1 MKTNNYCQLGETPS
15 IDLSGYLGLE
25 ESSGVKTKLRLED
38 LQWSLADVW
47 CPFGAAPH
55 GQAVLAHCG
64 PFGSHGDI
72 GQQCEAITGDGS
84 GLTSLPGKVE
94 CLLPSAL
101 PVVIFTSA
109 QLISGCPQL
118 WALGYNSCQP
128 FVDGSE
134 LHFIAK
140 AQKSGVKGLTV
151 TIRLV
156 EVLPTIIKKEAFARH
171 LGEVGWTNGNGF
183 LAGHQVKLTQGQTGQ
198 CETN

>member
-1 MKTNNYCQLGETPS
+1 MQILKFFFIIVVFSHIKTIENKQLLPLGGTPS

-38 LQWSLADVW
+38 LQWGLADVW

-151 TIRLV
+151 TIRRSSSNYYQKGGIC
-156 EVLPTIIKKEAFARH
+156 PPP
-171 LGEVGWTNGNGF
+171 G
-183 LAGHQVKLTQGQTGQ
+183 
-198 CETN
+198 